1 MIKVQK
7 ILSTL
12 LNAVAFML
20 SNISITISQD
30 SYTKKVSQIIG
41 IGSDKNYAL
50 QNQYT
55 ITLRWEMHMLSPG
68 IPKRTA

>member
-12 LNAVAFML
+12 LDAVAFML
-20 SNISITISQD
+20 SNISIIISYD

-41 IGSDKNYAL
+41 IGSESLFA
-50 QNQYT
+50 
-55 ITLRWEMHMLSPG
+55 S
-68 IPKRTA
+68 

>member
-20 SNISITISQD
+20 SNNSITISQD

-41 IGSDKNYAL
+41 IGSEFLFA
-50 QNQYT
+50 
-55 ITLRWEMHMLSPG
+55 S
-68 IPKRTA
+68 